1 VTDELSPE
9 QEAVVRRLLAQAR
22 HDGPV
27 PPDVASRLD
36 EALDRL
42 VAEEGVDDLQVFDDP
57 SPAPV
62 TALAGVRQRRR
73 TAGRLLLAAA
83 AVVVGGVAVGQVVGN
98 TSFDDDAG
106 GGADTAADAPR
117 DDVLTS
123 GGAAEQGGDAD
134 GDADGDAGGG
144 AAEPENVPVPASG
157 SASMLLDRVRAP
169 LSLTSDNFVADVQR
183 ELAQTSTERRKAA
196 NADYDGVVAYLT
208 ENRDFVCATGSYGQ
222 GATLPAY
229 YDGEEAVLVLRRPR
243 AGTQRVEVLTCGTAV
258 ELNSVDLPA
267 P

>member
-27 PPDVASRLD
+27 PPDVAARLD

-62 TALAGVRQRRR
+62 TTLAGVRQRRR

-117 DDVLTS
+117 DDVLAS
-123 GGAAEQGGDAD
+123 DGAAEQGGDAD
-134 GDADGDAGGG
+134 GDAGGE
-144 AAEPENVPVPASG
+144 AAEPENVPAPASG
-157 SASMLLDRVRAP
+157 SAPMLLDRVRAP

-208 ENRDFVCATGSYGQ
+208 KNRDFVCATGSYGP